1 MEINTNNQ
9 VQGLETAQKVSEVK
23 REKEE
28 TPGRQAPTTE
38 EESPDYRISL
48 SDASKKAVSEL
59 TGAQASGP
67 GPETSALS
75 EKEADQLSQ
84 HAADQLSQTN
94 ASISN
99 QAMQKAVD
107 LFT

>member
-9 VQGLETAQKVSEVK
+9 VQGLETAQKVSELK

-28 TPGRQAPTTE
+28 APGRQASLT

-59 TGAQASGP
+59 TGTQASSP
-67 GPETSALS
+67 GPETNALS

-84 HAADQLSQTN
+84 HAAEQLSQTN

>member
-9 VQGLETAQKVSEVK
+9 VQGLESAQKVSEVK
-23 REKEE
+23 REKEDA
-28 TPGRQAPTTE
+28 PGQQPAQT

-48 SDASKKAVSEL
+48 SDTSKKAVNKL
-59 TGAQASGP
+59 THAQAP
-67 GPETSALS
+67 GQRTENVDLS
-75 EKEADQLSQ
+75 EEAAAQVAQ
-84 HAADQLSQTN
+84 HAAEQLSQTN